1 MLFIFDWDGTLS
13 DSTARI
19 TQAMQAA
26 ARDLAVAVPSAAEV
40 HNIIGLAL
48 PVAVAEL
55 FPALNNEARLNIQSQ
70 YSSNY
75 RLLDTHPVD
84 LFPGVDETLA
94 VLRQSGHQLAIATS
108 KSRAG
113 LDRILSAQSMGVMF
127 DATRCADETASKPHP
142 LMLHELLEHFSVTV
156 DQAVMV
162 GDTTYDMEMAKV
174 IGMPRIGVAYGAH
187 HPDRLKAYQP
197 EMVLDSINQLLLWRG
212 V

>member
-26 ARDLAVAVPSAAEV
+26 ARDLAVAVPAEADV

-48 PVAVAEL
+48 PVAVEVL
-55 FPALNNEARLNIQSQ
+55 FPALSDALRADIQLQ

-75 RLLDTHPVD
+75 RLLDTRPVD
-84 LFPGVDETLA
+84 LFAGVDETLA
-94 VLRQSGHQLAIATS
+94 VLRQKGHQLAIATS

-113 LDRILSAQSMGVMF
+113 LDRILSAQSMAVTF

-142 LMLHELLEHFSVTV
+142 QMLHELLQHFSVAA

-174 IGMPRIGVAYGAH
+174 IDMPRIGVAYGAH
-187 HPDRLKAYQP
+187 HPDRLKVYQP
-197 EMVLDSINQLLLWRG
+197 EMVLDSIDQLLLWRG

>member
-26 ARDLAVAVPSAAEV
+26 ARDLAARVPEAAEV

-48 PVAVAEL
+48 PVAVSEL
-55 FPALNNEARLNIQSQ
+55 FPRLDVAAQTLIRER
-70 YSSNY
+70 YSENY
-75 RLLDTHPVD
+75 RLLDSQPVD
-84 LFPGVDETLA
+84 LFAGVSETLEA
-94 VLRQSGHQLAIATS
+94 LRQKGHHLAIATS

-113 LDRILSAQSMGVMF
+113 LDRILDAQNMASVF

-142 LMLHELLEHFSVTV
+142 LMLNELLAHFAVSAGE
-156 DQAVMV
+156 AVMI
-162 GDTTYDMEMAKV
+162 GDTTYDMEMAQV
-174 IGMPRIGVAYGAH
+174 IDMPRIGVSYGAH
-187 HPDRLKAYQP
+187 HPQRLKPYRP
-197 EMVLDSINQLLLWRG
+197 EMLLDAIDHLLRWRG

>member
-26 ARDLAVAVPSAAEV
+26 ARDLAVAVPAEAEV

-48 PVAVAEL
+48 PEAVKVL
-55 FPALNNEARLNIQSQ
+55 FPALSDALRADIQLQ

-75 RLLDTHPVD
+75 RLLDTRPVD
-84 LFPGVDETLA
+84 LFAGVDDTLA
-94 VLRQSGHQLAIATS
+94 VLRQKGHQLAIATS

-113 LDRILSAQSMGVMF
+113 LDRILSAQSMAVTF

-142 LMLHELLEHFSVTV
+142 QMLHELLQYFSVAA

-174 IGMPRIGVAYGAH
+174 IDMPRIGVAYGAH
-187 HPDRLKAYQP
+187 HPDRLKVYQP
-197 EMVLDSINQLLLWRG
+197 EMVLDSIDQLLLWRG